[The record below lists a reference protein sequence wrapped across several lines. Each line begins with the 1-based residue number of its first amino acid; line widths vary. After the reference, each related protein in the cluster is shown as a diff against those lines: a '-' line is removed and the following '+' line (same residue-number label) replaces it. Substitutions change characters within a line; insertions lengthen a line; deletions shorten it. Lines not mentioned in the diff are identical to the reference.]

1 MKINVTNEQKITEA
15 FDAVNAKV
23 RNADYTSVKAIVNV
37 IEKSLTEKVLPKNLW
52 TGLAFW
58 CDINAQKFPNA
69 YRWIPEST
77 QFILTRFPSGWFVT
91 RVARLSCGTKMIAI
105 STTLT
110 DKQKEAIINNFY
122 SF

>member
-15 FDAVNAKV
+15 FNAVNAKV

-37 IEKSLTEKVLPKNLW
+37 IEKSLTEKGLPKNLW
-52 TGLAFW
+52 SGLAFW

-69 YRWIPEST
+69 YKWAPEST
-77 QFILTRFPSGWFVT
+77 QFKVERFSSGWFVT
-91 RVARLSCGTKMIAI
+91 KVIRTTCDTKMVRPAVA
-105 STTLT
+105 LT
-110 DKQKEAIINNFY
+110 DKQIGSIVNNFY

>member
-23 RNADYTSVKAIVNV
+23 RNADHTSVKAIINI
-37 IEKSLTEKVLPKNLW
+37 IEKSLTKKGLPKNLW
-52 TGLAFW
+52 SGLAFW

-69 YRWIPEST
+69 YKWTPEST

-91 RVARLSCGTKMIAI
+91 RVTRTSCGTKMIAI
-105 STTLT
+105 VTPLT
-110 DKQKEAIINNFY
+110 DKQKEAIVNKFY